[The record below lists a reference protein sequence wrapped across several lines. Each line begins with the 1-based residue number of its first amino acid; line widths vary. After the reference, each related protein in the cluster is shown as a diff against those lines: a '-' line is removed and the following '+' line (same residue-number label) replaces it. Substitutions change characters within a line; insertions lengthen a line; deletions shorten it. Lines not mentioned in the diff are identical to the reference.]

1 MERQYAKYDNTLV
14 KPIPSRFKSSPI
26 SEDDNS
32 KLLRS
37 NSIMTNADYRK
48 YMISKSTIIN
58 ERNTKEYSKS
68 L

>member
-1 MERQYAKYDNTLV
+1 MERQYAKCDITLV
-14 KPIPSRFKSSPI
+14 KPIPSQFKVIPI
-26 SEDDNS
+26 CEDDNS

>member
-1 MERQYAKYDNTLV
+1 MERQYAKYDITLV
-14 KPIPSRFKSSPI
+14 KPIPSPFKTIPT

-58 ERNTKEYSKS
+58 ERNTQEYSKS

>member
-1 MERQYAKYDNTLV
+1 MERQYAKFDITLV
-14 KPIPSRFKSSPI
+14 KPIPSPFKTIPV

-37 NSIMTNADYRK
+37 SSIVTNADYRK

-58 ERNTKEYSKS
+58 EHNTKEYSKS